1 MRIEIPGYKTMDL
14 KYLILDYNGT
24 IAKDGIIPESVKER
38 LKKLSRI
45 YEIYVLTADT
55 HGTARKMCE
64 GLPLKIQ
71 TFPGNAAAE
80 EKRKIIEQLGG
91 KQCIAVGNGRNDLPM
106 CRIAELSVGIIEAEG
121 AYGRLIA
128 NVDICTR
135 SIEEALDVLAMP
147 KRMVATLRG

>member
-38 LKKLSRI
+38 LKKLSGI

-55 HGTARKMCE
+55 HGTARKICE

-80 EKRKIIEQLGG
+80 EKRKIIEQH
-91 KQCIAVGNGRNDLPM
+91 
-106 CRIAELSVGIIEAEG
+106 SVIDSDEADTFLWENHF
-121 AYGRLIA
+121 RVHSHLQ
-128 NVDICTR
+128 VV
-135 SIEEALDVLAMP
+135 SP
-147 KRMVATLRG
+147 

>member
-38 LKKLSRI
+38 LKKLSGI

-55 HGTARKMCE
+55 HGTARKICE

-91 KQCIAVGNGRNDLPM
+91 KRCIAVGNGRNDLPM

-147 KRMVATLRG
+147 KGW

>member
-38 LKKLSRI
+38 LKKLSGI

-55 HGTARKMCE
+55 HGTARKICE

-71 TFPGNAAAE
+71 T
-80 EKRKIIEQLGG
+80 I
-91 KQCIAVGNGRNDLPM
+91 
-106 CRIAELSVGIIEAEG
+106 SW
-121 AYGRLIA
+121 
-128 NVDICTR
+128 
-135 SIEEALDVLAMP
+135 
-147 KRMVATLRG
+147 

>member
-1 MRIEIPGYKTMDL
+1 M
-14 KYLILDYNGT
+14 
-24 IAKDGIIPESVKER
+24 
-38 LKKLSRI
+38 
-45 YEIYVLTADT
+45 
-55 HGTARKMCE
+55 
-64 GLPLKIQ
+64 LKI
-71 TFPGNAAAE
+71 AE

-91 KQCIAVGNGRNDLPM
+91 KRCIAVRNGRNDLPM

>member
-24 IAKDGIIPESVKER
+24 IAKDGIIPE
-38 LKKLSRI
+38 
-45 YEIYVLTADT
+45 
-55 HGTARKMCE
+55 
-64 GLPLKIQ
+64 
-71 TFPGNAAAE
+71 
-80 EKRKIIEQLGG
+80 KRKIIEQLGG
-91 KQCIAVGNGRNDLPM
+91 KRCIAVGNGRNDLPM

>member
-38 LKKLSRI
+38 LKKLSGI

-55 HGTARKMCE
+55 HGTARKICE

-71 TFPGNAAAE
+71 TFPGNEAAE
-80 EKRKIIEQLGG
+80 EKRKIE
-91 KQCIAVGNGRNDLPM
+91 KESESKEDENK
-106 CRIAELSVGIIEAEG
+106 
-121 AYGRLIA
+121 
-128 NVDICTR
+128 
-135 SIEEALDVLAMP
+135 
-147 KRMVATLRG
+147 KRMETLEEETGRKNGNHYSRDSSY

>member
-38 LKKLSRI
+38 LKKLSGI

-55 HGTARKMCE
+55 HGTARKICE

-80 EKRKIIEQLGG
+80 EKRTSKRKNNRRRQMRKQVFRGYIIS
-91 KQCIAVGNGRNDLPM
+91 KDTMI
-106 CRIAELSVGIIEAEG
+106 
-121 AYGRLIA
+121 
-128 NVDICTR
+128 
-135 SIEEALDVLAMP
+135 
-147 KRMVATLRG
+147 K